1 MKYLGV
7 DGCKGGWISACY
19 GSGEILIFRNIR
31 ELVSHYQD
39 DFLIFLDI
47 PIGLASAKNK
57 NRNCEK
63 EARKLLSANKKS
75 SIFPV
80 PCRESLEG
88 LNYEDAKSI
97 NHNVLGC
104 GISKQT
110 WFIMPKIKEVNSLL
124 IENKSL
130 QPAIKESHPEISFKY
145 LNLGIPL
152 VHSKK
157 TEKGISERLEIL
169 RKYKPN
175 SSTMFHKALL
185 TYKRKEVAK
194 DDILDALC
202 LAITAERSVNFGRS
216 IPHNPKTD
224 EFGIKMSINYATGL

>member
-19 GSGEILIFRNIR
+19 GSGEILIFRNIE

-39 DFLIFLDI
+39 EFLMFVDI

-57 NRNCEK
+57 KRNCEK
-63 EARKLLSANKKS
+63 EARKLLSAKRKS

-80 PCRESLEG
+80 PCWESLEG
-88 LNYEDAKSI
+88 QNYEDAKGI
-97 NHNVLGC
+97 NRKVLGC

-124 IENKSL
+124 IDNRSL
-130 QPAIKESHPEISFKY
+130 QSVIKESHPEISFKY

-152 VHSKK
+152 GHSKK
-157 TEKGISERLEIL
+157 TEKGIIERLEIL
-169 RKYKPN
+169 TKYKQ
-175 SSTMFHKALL
+175 SSPAIFHKALQ
-185 TYKRKEVAK
+185 TYRKKEVAK

-202 LAITAERSVNFGRS
+202 LSVTAELSEKYGRSVPLR
-216 IPHNPKTD
+216 PMTD
-224 EFGIKMSINYATGL
+224 EFGIEMAINYATGL